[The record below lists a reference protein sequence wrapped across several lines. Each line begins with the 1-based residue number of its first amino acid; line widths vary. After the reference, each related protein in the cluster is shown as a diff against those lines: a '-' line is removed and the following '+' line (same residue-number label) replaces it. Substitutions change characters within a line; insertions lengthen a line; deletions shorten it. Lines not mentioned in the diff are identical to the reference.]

1 MKRYLLLAALLAT
14 QAVGQVRP
22 VASAGDPMQQ
32 SVRFAPGQTV
42 VLEAAPGF
50 QLTVEFADDEKIS
63 SAAAGDASAWQ
74 ISAPQN
80 SNHLFVRPSPGAPT
94 TNLTVMTDRHTY
106 YFLLASIEKMTSQNA
121 LSVRFVYPQVAAEI
135 VTSAV
140 EMPQK
145 SSGSY
150 RVTGASQ
157 LRPSLIW
164 DDGRKTYLDWP
175 EDAELPAIFA
185 VDVQGNETLVN
196 GYVRQGTFVID
207 AVYSRLLFRLDR
219 LTARANRK
227 APDKS

>member
-1 MKRYLLLAALLAT
+1 MKRLAFLAALLAT

-22 VASAGDPMQQ
+22 VASGSDPMQQ
-32 SVRFAPGQTV
+32 TVQFAADQTV

-50 QLTVEFADDEKIS
+50 QLTVEFADDEKIR

-94 TNLTVMTDRHTY
+94 TNLTVVTNRHTY

-121 LSVRFVYPQVAAEI
+121 LSVRFVYPQVAAET
-135 VTSAV
+135 VKPAV
-140 EMPQK
+140 EIPQK
-145 SSGSY
+145 SSGNY

-164 DDGRKTYLDWP
+164 DDGQKTYLDWP

-196 GYVRQGTFVID
+196 GYVRQGKFVID
-207 AVYSRLLFRLDR
+207 AVYPRLLFRLDR
-219 LTARANRK
+219 LMARADRK
-227 APDKS
+227 APGRS